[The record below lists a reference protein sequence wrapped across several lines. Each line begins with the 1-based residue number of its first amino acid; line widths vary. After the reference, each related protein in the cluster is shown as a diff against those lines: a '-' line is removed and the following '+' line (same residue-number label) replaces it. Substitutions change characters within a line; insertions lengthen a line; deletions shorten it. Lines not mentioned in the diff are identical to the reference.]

1 MEQTPNNIRKWNEIC
16 TLENMKK
23 LFLALCFGLYFS
35 NVYAQ
40 KWVIEDIVSQDSK
53 ELVVLIDDG
62 EGAIEREKIKNPSI
76 VNLINDYQENGFV
89 LEKVTQGVELDLN
102 GSFPINNNRLNNLGF
117 FNLTLS
123 NNNRILLWF
132 KKPKQP

>member
-1 MEQTPNNIRKWNEIC
+1 M
-16 TLENMKK
+16 
-23 LFLALCFGLYFS
+23 
-35 NVYAQ
+35 
-40 KWVIEDIVSQDSK
+40 
-53 ELVVLIDDG
+53 IDDG

-117 FNLTLS
+117 SNLTLS

>member
-1 MEQTPNNIRKWNEIC
+1 
-16 TLENMKK
+16 MKK
-23 LFLALCFGLYFS
+23 IFFILSCVLYFTNAFS
-35 NVYAQ
+35 Q
-40 KWVIEDIVSQDSK
+40 EWVIVDVVSQNTK

-117 FNLTLS
+117 PNLTLS